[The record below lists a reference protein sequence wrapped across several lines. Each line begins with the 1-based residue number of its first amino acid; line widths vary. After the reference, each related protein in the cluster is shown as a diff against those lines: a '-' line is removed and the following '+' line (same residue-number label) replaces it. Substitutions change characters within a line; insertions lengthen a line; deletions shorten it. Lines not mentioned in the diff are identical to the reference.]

1 MTIWKWYLEKGFFDK
16 YLTFKKYLGLCGLFI
31 NINGYVIG
39 IFDKYPTFKKYLGL
53 YPTFKK
59 YLGLCG
65 LFINIRETVLSGLFR
80 IFFKLFKRMRCCI
93 RFFFFFLFF

>member
-39 IFDKYPTFKKYLGL
+39 FFDK

-65 LFINIRETVLSGLFR
+65 LFINIRETVLYGLFI